1 MVPLDL
7 EPALSEPVTLSLSS
21 SESESVMI
29 LGASHSVFFLG
40 INGDCLAL
48 ESIDVFFFLL
58 IKGELKN
65 VLKSKANC
73 TPKSEYVIAKISQTG
88 FYDIYIKTANRA
100 EAGKLQFYSFANI
113 SHQMK
118 SN

>member
-65 VLKSKANC
+65 VLESKANC
-73 TPKSEYVIAKISQTG
+73 TPKSEYLCNCEDFSNG
-88 FYDIYIKTANRA
+88 FLRYVSSFYQSYAYVNSFH
-100 EAGKLQFYSFANI
+100 KLESFF
-113 SHQMK
+113 
-118 SN
+118 

>member
-21 SESESVMI
+21 SESESVII

-73 TPKSEYVIAKISQTG
+73 TPKFEYVTAKISQTG
-88 FYDIYIKTANRA
+88 FYDIYIK
-100 EAGKLQFYSFANI
+100 LI
-113 SHQMK
+113 
-118 SN
+118 

>member
-1 MVPLDL
+1 MFMFAGLLFNFFNFCFNIFFWNDSKLVKPLSLDL
-7 EPALSEPVTLSLSS
+7 EPALSEPVTLSSSS

-48 ESIDVFFFLL
+48 ESIEVFFFLL

-65 VLKSKANC
+65 VLKSKAILNY
-73 TPKSEYVIAKISQTG
+73 SYL
-88 FYDIYIKTANRA
+88 
-100 EAGKLQFYSFANI
+100 AG
-113 SHQMK
+113 
-118 SN
+118 